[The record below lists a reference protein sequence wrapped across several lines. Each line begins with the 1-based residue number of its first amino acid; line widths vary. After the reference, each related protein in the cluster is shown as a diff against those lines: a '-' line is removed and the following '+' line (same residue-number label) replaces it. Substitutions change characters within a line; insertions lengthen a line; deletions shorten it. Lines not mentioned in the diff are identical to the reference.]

1 MANRYAVTGQE
12 NAVTSGLTTAL
23 NIVGS
28 ATARPEIDF
37 FMGSAGAGTLADQ
50 SVRCTLMRHTT
61 VNTGSAI
68 TPTAID
74 PSAPAAVST
83 ALENASAEGTYTA
96 GSEMVD
102 QAVHLRSQIVWW
114 ASSEAA
120 RLVVP
125 ATANNG
131 IGFRVIQG
139 SGAYAGPFDF
149 TAHFVGP

>member
-1 MANRYAVTGQE
+1 MANRYAITGQE
-12 NAVTSGLTTAL
+12 NAVTSSLTTAL
-23 NIVGS
+23 DLVGS

-61 VNTGSAI
+61 VNTLTGV
-68 TPTAID
+68 TPQPID
-74 PSAPAAVST
+74 PNAPAAVST
-83 ALENASAEGTYTA
+83 AGENASAEGTYTS
-96 GSEMVD
+96 GSELVD

-114 ASSEAA
+114 ASSEAG

-131 IGFRVIQG
+131 IGFRVIQA
-139 SGAYAGPFDF
+139 SGAYAGPWDY